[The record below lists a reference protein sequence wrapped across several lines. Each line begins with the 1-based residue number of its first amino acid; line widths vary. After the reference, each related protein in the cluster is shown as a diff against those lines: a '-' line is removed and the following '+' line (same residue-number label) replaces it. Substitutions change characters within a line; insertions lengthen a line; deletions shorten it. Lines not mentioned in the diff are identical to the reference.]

1 MRALKL
7 EVFDTGERPASATV
21 VMQGADLDEARL
33 AAYEQ
38 GFTAG
43 WDDATAAASDDQS
56 RMRTELGRNLQALSF
71 TFHEARTHVLRA
83 LAPLLEEMTGHLL
96 PDLARAT
103 LAPLVLETL
112 MPLAETLAETPV
124 TIVLNP
130 AARPAVE
137 ALLQEAAG
145 LPFTLRDEP
154 TLGEGQ
160 VYLRFGDSET
170 RIDLDRAIEEIT
182 AAVRGF
188 YELTHQERK
197 HG

>member
-7 EVFDTGERPASATV
+7 EVFDTGEKPASATV

-56 RMRTELGRNLQALSF
+56 RMRIELGRNLQALSF

-83 LAPLLEEMTGHLL
+83 LAPLLEEMTGRLL
-96 PDLARAT
+96 PELARAS

-112 MPLAETLAETPV
+112 MPLAETLADTPV

-137 ALLQEAAG
+137 ALLQEATG

-160 VYLRFGDSET
+160 VYLRLGDSET
-170 RIDLDRAIEEIT
+170 RIDLDRATAEIT

-188 YELTHQERK
+188 FELTHEERK
-197 HG
+197 YG

>member
-1 MRALKL
+1 MRSLKL
-7 EVFDTGERPASATV
+7 EVFDTGEKPASATV
-21 VMQGADLDEARL
+21 VMQGADLEEARL

-38 GFTAG
+38 GYTAG

-56 RMRTELGRNLQALSF
+56 RMRTELGRNMQALSF

-83 LAPLLEEMTGHLL
+83 LAPLLEEMTGRLL
-96 PDLARAT
+96 PELAREA
-103 LAPLVLETL
+103 LAPLVLEAL
-112 MPLAETLAETPV
+112 MPLAEKLSEAPV

-137 ALLQEAAG
+137 ALLEQATA
-145 LPFTLRDEP
+145 LPFTLLDEP
-154 TLGEGQ
+154 SLGEGQ
-160 VYLRFGDSET
+160 VYLRLGDTET
-170 RIDLDRAIEEIT
+170 RLDLDRATAEIT

-188 YELTHQERK
+188 FELTQQERK